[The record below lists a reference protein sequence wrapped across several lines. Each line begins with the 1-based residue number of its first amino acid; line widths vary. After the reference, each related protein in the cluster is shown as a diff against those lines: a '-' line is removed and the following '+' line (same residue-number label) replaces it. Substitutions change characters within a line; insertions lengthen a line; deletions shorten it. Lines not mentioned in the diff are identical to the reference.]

1 MEIIKSSLQNFRK
14 KPAFTGFVLFMIAL
28 LLNIIFQGPGNFF
41 GPRSLNTLFTTAVPF
56 LLIVMAHGVLLISGT
71 LDISIGIQLALVNV
85 VTIMTFQ
92 EWGIPFGL
100 GAAFGIGAAVV
111 VSAVLWV
118 LISVF
123 RLPDLLASFAMTYA
137 IRGVNVLIMNIP
149 QGTVPRVYFDFYNS
163 SVLAFIPMAALILF
177 AVGLAWLFL
186 KRTAFGTNIYAVGAN
201 PQNAFAAGIS
211 PAKVQ
216 FQAFMVK
223 GVITGVAGVCLT
235 LMTASGNP
243 LQAEAWGLRSLAAAI
258 IGGLTFGGWGTMACA
273 LFGGSFLVLI
283 DNSVFFFFN
292 LLNRTF
298 PGVTISSFWNNFV
311 ADAIIFLGLL
321 TTILT
326 VKGQKELLR
335 INIQNKYLKKRRQEN
350 ES

>member
-1 MEIIKSSLQNFRK
+1 MELVKGAFAQFRRQ
-14 KPAFTGFVLFMIAL
+14 PAFVGFVLFTIAL
-28 LLNIIFQGPGNFF
+28 LLNIALQGPAAFF
-41 GPRSLNTLFTTAVPF
+41 SPRSLNTLFTTAVPF

-85 VTIMTFQ
+85 VTIMTVQ
-92 EWGIPFGL
+92 EWGIPFFMGALL
-100 GAAFGIGAAVV
+100 GIAAAVV
-111 VSAVLWV
+111 VSIVLWV

-149 QGTVPRVYFDFYNS
+149 QGTVDRVYFNIYNA
-163 SVLAFIPMAALILF
+163 SVLVYIPVAALVLL
-177 AVGLAWLFL
+177 AVGLVWVFL
-186 KRTAFGTNIYAVGAN
+186 KRTSFGTNIYAVGAN

-223 GVITGVAGVCLT
+223 AVITGIAGICLT

-273 LFGGSFLVLI
+273 VFGGSFLVLI

-292 LLNRTF
+292 TLNRII
-298 PGVTISSFWNNFV
+298 PGLTISSFWNNFV

-321 TTILT
+321 TTIIT
-326 VKGQKELLR
+326 VKGQREALR
-335 INIQNKYLKKRRQEN
+335 VNIQNKYLKKRRQEN
-350 ES
+350 DS